1 MTYYFRKLLVRFCV
15 LIFILCF
22 ITLIVLLSLTSLYKT
37 IPANIPFFTSIPN
50 YRNKWQYTPP
60 THLTQPNPQ
69 LTAAYI
75 TFVRGDTKSLS
86 DLRLTM
92 RYIEDVF
99 NQKYNYPYIIFTND
113 DLTTEFKELVASV
126 TKSDVQFEK
135 VSKYDYGYGNKT
147 DQFRAYL
154 SRNNLKDT
162 PGNTEQFRFK
172 SRLMAGTIY
181 K

>member
-1 MTYYFRKLLVRFCV
+1 VFVIL
-15 LIFILCF
+15 FIVFL
-22 ITLIVLLSLTSLYKT
+22 VLLSITSLYRT
-37 IPANIPFFTSIPN
+37 IPVNVPFFTSIPV
-50 YRNKWQYTPP
+50 YRNQWQYTPP
-60 THLTQPNPQ
+60 TQLTQPNPQ
-69 LTAAYI
+69 LSAAYI
-75 TFVRGDTKSLS
+75 TFVNGDTQSLS

-92 RYIEDVF
+92 RYLEDVF
-99 NQKYNYPYIIFTND
+99 NQKYNYPYIVFTNQ

-135 VSKYDYGYGNKT
+135 VSKYDYGYGNTT

-162 PGNTEQFRFK
+162 PGNTETFRFK
-172 SRLMAGTIY
+172 SRLMAGTIF